1 MYGER
6 GKIGLITL
14 ATDTSVLPEFQ
25 RLMPEGVQ
33 VYPAP
38 IELPRGEVTAA
49 ALAEMLEGDQL
60 ERAAS
65 LLAWAEV
72 GVILFACTSGS
83 LVHGPGWD
91 RTISDRIS
99 GVSGIRATTTT
110 TAVLDTLRSLQARRL
125 VIATPYLDE
134 INAIERDFFEQSG
147 FEVLAI
153 GGLQC
158 GTDHAIGRLA
168 PRDAVDLVAR
178 LATPEADAMF
188 ISCTNWHVVEAIQ
201 ELQQSYGIPVI
212 SSNLA
217 GGWRSLAL
225 IGIDEPW
232 PVLVSRGAKQ

>member
-49 ALAEMLEGDQL
+49 ALAEMLEGNQL

>member
-6 GKIGLITL
+6 AKIGLITL

-25 RLMPEGVQ
+25 RLMPERVQ

-49 ALAEMLEGDQL
+49 ALAEMLKGDQL

-110 TAVLDTLRSLQARRL
+110 TAVLDALRSLRARRL